1 MKKYLSFILLF
12 GSLVMQA
19 QFSEQVRLEWFQVKN
34 ESAEHFKGEAFLQG
48 NFEVPF
54 YCGTTASSVFGNFNV
69 QVTVVETEAV
79 SPYMARLLAQEELG
93 FQPKITSN
101 NTSYKGSSFF
111 NYCIQPF
118 VKRNGQ
124 YLRLKSFRVSG
135 TPAAETTSARSY
147 KTSGTAF
154 KQSSVLSGGDWFKLA
169 ISKTDMYKI
178 TPAFLNELGMKSA
191 SISSLRLVGN
201 GTGILPEHSAVSR
214 PDDLEDVPFKVV
226 DNNNN
231 GQFDGSDYLVFYGKG
246 PHTWSY
252 NNTDS
257 LFTHTQNIYRDKN
270 YYFISASG
278 GGGPQVTQAS
288 PVSGSATVNFNHY
301 VDYQFIEDEL
311 TNLVGTG
318 RVWVGDVFDFTRNR
332 NYSFSF
338 TDIDQSFPVKLR
350 VNAVGRAS
358 TGNTRLEVSYNGQQL
373 MANTIGAYPTFG
385 DYPAYVVRSDERT
398 QFTAAAPNNIT
409 LNLNYNNTAN
419 PAGVVW
425 LDFIEVQL
433 RRNMVYRNKPLFFRN
448 TRAIGAGAIA
458 QYTLS
463 DANAS
468 VEVWDITEH
477 NNPQRIP
484 TQVVGNTLVFSV
496 AHDALRQYVAFSGSS
511 FPLPEG
517 VGPIANQN
525 LHALGEIDMLVVTHR
540 NFKNAAVEL
549 ADFHRETDNM
559 IVEVV
564 DVEEVYNEFSS
575 GGQDISAIRDMARML
590 YERSN
595 AASGRFKYLLLM
607 GDASYDY
614 KNRITGNDNFVPIY
628 EDPYSF
634 SLGNSIITDDF
645 YALLDPNEGNQL
657 SIAQQDI
664 GVGRIPSRTSGQ
676 ADAYVKKVKAYAN
689 SAQRFGDWRNRI
701 LLIADDMDDPF
712 AWEDIFITLGS
723 EPLEVRAKNA
733 SSAYNIDKVY
743 ADAYRQVSTTG
754 RQSYP
759 EASRDIFRKVQQGNL
774 VTNYIGHGGEIG
786 LASEGLIDL
795 QDVNAWTNIDAMPL
809 FVTITCEFTRVDDP
823 KRVSA
828 GEQLLHNS
836 KGGAIGLIS
845 TTRVVGAVSAIN
857 LNRSV
862 FDTLLSRP
870 NNLPLTLGEIIRYAK
885 NDQSANDATK
895 LKFSLFGDPALRL
908 AIPIYNVQTN
918 AVNGVAVSS
927 NQLDTLKAQNKVTIS
942 GQVNDFNNQLIPDFN
957 GVLDVSVF
965 DKPSERNTLQNDPPA
980 KLLRFEVQN
989 NLIYRGKVS
998 VVDGLFSFTFIVPK
1012 DIAFKYGNGKISYY
1026 AHNSVVD
1033 AAGSFDSIV
1042 VGGFNNAGSSDKT
1055 GPEVALYM
1063 NDESFVRG
1071 GITSPDPELYAIVS
1085 DSSGVNTVGSS
1096 VGHDLVAVLDGKTDQ
1111 SYVLNEYYEADL
1123 DSYQSG
1129 KVRYPFFDLE
1139 TGEHTLELKVFDVF
1153 NNFSISQTEFIVAED
1168 ENLVLRQVLNY
1179 PNPFTTY
1186 TEFQFEHNRANVP
1199 LQIQVQVFTVSGQL
1213 VKTINTTVTPTGN
1226 RVTGVAWDGLD
1237 DYGDKIGKGVYV
1249 YRVKVNSP
1257 TDNSSAEE
1265 YEKLVIL
1272 R

>member
-1 MKKYLSFILLF
+1 MKKHLSFILLL
-12 GSLVMQA
+12 GSLALQA
-19 QFSEQVRLEWFQVKN
+19 QFSEQVRLEWFQPQKDKP
-34 ESAEHFKGEAFLQG
+34 EHFKGESFAQG
-48 NFEVPF
+48 NFEVPL
-54 YCGTTASSVFGNFNV
+54 YCGSTVSTAFGTFDIQVNV
-69 QVTVVETEAV
+69 TQTEAV
-79 SPYMARLLAQEELG
+79 SASMARLLADEALG
-93 FQPKITSN
+93 AQPKVSGN
-101 NTSYKGSSFF
+101 NTSHKGSSYY

-124 YLRLKSFRVSG
+124 ILRVTAFQVSG
-135 TPAAETTSARSY
+135 TPNSAAEQRAFKTSA
-147 KTSGTAF
+147 TSF
-154 KQSSVLSGGDWFKLA
+154 KQNSVLASGDWFKIA
-169 ISKTDMYKI
+169 VEKTDMYKI
-178 TPAFLNELGMKSA
+178 TPAFLAELGISNA
-191 SISSLRLVGN
+191 SISTLRLVGN
-201 GTGILPEHSAVSR
+201 GTGILPEYSALDR

-231 GQFDGSDYLVFYGKG
+231 GQFDGSDFLVFYGKG
-246 PHTWSY
+246 PHEW
-252 NNTDS
+252 NFNTSD
-257 LFTHTQNIYRDKN
+257 LKFRHVQNIYRDKN
-270 YYFISASG
+270 YYFISAKAG
-278 GGGPQVTQAS
+278 AGVQVDNAS
-288 PVSGSATVNFNHY
+288 PVSGTPTQSFTSY

-311 TNLVGTG
+311 SNLVGTG

-338 TDIDQSFPVKLR
+338 TDIDQASPVDLR
-350 VNAVGRAS
+350 VSALGRAS
-358 TGNTRLEVSYNGQQL
+358 SNTTSLEVSYNGQQL
-373 MANTIGAYPTFG
+373 MSNNITQYPTSG
-385 DYPAYVVRSDERT
+385 DYPAYVTRSDERI

-409 LNLNYNNTAN
+409 INLNYNNSAN
-419 PAGVVW
+419 PAGVLW

-433 RRNMVYRNKPLFFRN
+433 KRNLVYRNKPLFFRN
-448 TRAIGAGAIA
+448 TEGIATGAIA
-458 QYTLS
+458 EYTIA
-463 DANAS
+463 DANSA
-468 VEVWDITEH
+468 VEVWDVTEH
-477 NNPQRIP
+477 NNPRRIA
-484 TQVVGNTLVFSV
+484 TQQVGTTLVFSV
-496 AHDALRQYVAFSGSS
+496 AHDTLREYVAFSGSS
-511 FPLPEG
+511 FSLPQAAG
-517 VGPIANQN
+517 AIDNQN

-540 NFKNAAVEL
+540 NFADAANEL
-549 ADFHRETDNM
+549 AEFHREADNM

-575 GGQDISAIRDMARML
+575 GGQDISAIRDFARML

-595 AASGRFKYLLLM
+595 AGTGRFKYLLLM

-657 SIAQQDI
+657 SNAIQDI
-664 GVGRIPSRTSGQ
+664 GVGRIPSRSAAQ
-676 ADAYVKKVKAYAN
+676 ANAYVKKVKAYAN
-689 SAQRFGDWRNRI
+689 SANRFGDWRNRV
-701 LLIADDMDDPF
+701 LLIADDMDDAF
-712 AWEDIFITLGS
+712 AWEDIFITIGS
-723 EPLEVRAKNA
+723 ELLEDRVKKA
-733 SSAYNIDKVY
+733 SSAYNVDKVY
-743 ADAYRQVSTTG
+743 ADAYKQVSTTG
-754 RQSYP
+754 RQTYP

-828 GEQLLHNS
+828 GEQLLHNT

-845 TTRVVGAVSAIN
+845 TTRVVGAVSAIT
-857 LNRSV
+857 LNKSL
-862 FDTLLSRP
+862 FDTLLARP
-870 NNLPLTLGEIIRYAK
+870 NNTPLTLGEIIRFAK
-885 NDQSANDATK
+885 NDQSGFDATK

-918 AVNGVAVSS
+918 AVNGVSVSS

-942 GQVNDFNNQLIPDFN
+942 GQVNDFNDQKISNFN

-965 DKPSERNTLQNDPPA
+965 DKPSERNTLQNDVPA
-980 KLLRFEVQN
+980 KLIKFEVQN
-989 NLIYRGKVS
+989 NLIYKGKVS
-998 VVDGLFSFTFIVPK
+998 VRDGDFEFTFIVPK
-1012 DIAFKYGNGKISYY
+1012 DIAFKYGKGKISYY
-1026 AHNSVVD
+1026 AQNSEVD

-1071 GITSPDPELYAIVS
+1071 GITDPDPNLYAIIS

-1139 TGEHTLELKVFDVF
+1139 PGEHTLELKVFDVF

-1213 VKTINTTVTPTGN
+1213 VKTINTSVTPTGN
-1226 RVTGVAWDGLD
+1226 RVTGVAWNGLD